1 MADTLSMTLQPVHL
15 WQGEMDRNAPPAM
28 GRYLAA
34 AIPQCRATFYPNE
47 GHVSLIVNHAAE
59 ILRVLA
65 VGRGAD
71 DGWVPN
77 TCTTSTWSG
86 IPTTINDR
94 GEWQCWQHARLVE
107 TTCLATQQ
115 PVLAHDQ
122 VPIDKKEK
130 ITTKKEKIASTMA
143 ATTDKKEKIASTMA
157 ATVYSIRSNGVTFG
171 PTLLVTCGL
180 ANTTFLRLA
189 AKRFRAR
196 FRTATTLAMLPPP
209 SVAGTVRL

>member
-143 ATTDKKEKIASTMA
+143 AT
-157 ATVYSIRSNGVTFG
+157 VYSIRSNGVTFG

-189 AKRFRAR
+189 ARFRAR
-196 FRTATTLAMLPPP
+196 FRTATTLAMQSPP